1 MKKLNIFNKVTPEHL
16 KHYDS
21 EIFHLDDEEGEEI
34 DSFSLKKENEWL

>member
-34 DSFSLKKENEWL
+34 DGFCYTKVNS